1 MLKTIVLIHI
11 FVETDIHIEFFDEK
25 MYLKKSIIFRK
36 IINVFTVNFLRTSR
50 AIFMT
55 WGIES

>member
-25 MYLKKSIIFRK
+25 
-36 IINVFTVNFLRTSR
+36 NVFEKKHYLS
-50 AIFMT
+50 
-55 WGIES
+55 